1 MQQPVDT
8 RYDAAVQSSPTTL
21 VIAPLLIRIF
31 IDILGFH
38 KNKMTTEG
46 SDEEQASK
54 SSSPTIDAPH
64 SETAN
69 SAASH
74 HPDLQPAQEA
84 AAATDGKENATSP
97 DEPPLPDE
105 EAPPLPDEP
114 PPNAAD
120 DGWEAKWEET
130 AKAWYFYNHRT
141 GVTQWENPRLP
152 ASTVH
157 SHGPYDRFANFYYF
171 LCSFPA

>member
-1 MQQPVDT
+1 MIS
-8 RYDAAVQSSPTTL
+8 ASSDENQAGKFSTPTT
-21 VIAPLLIRIF
+21 
-31 IDILGFH
+31 
-38 KNKMTTEG
+38 
-46 SDEEQASK
+46 
-54 SSSPTIDAPH
+54 DALH

-69 SAASH
+69 SAASY
-74 HPDLQPAQEA
+74 HPDLPPAQEA
-84 AAATDGKENATSP
+84 AAATDEKGDANTTN
-97 DEPPLPDE
+97 EPPLPDE

-120 DGWEAKWEET
+120 DGWEAKWEEA

-152 ASTVH
+152 AATVY
-157 SHGPYDRFANFYYF
+157 SHGPYDRFANFYHF